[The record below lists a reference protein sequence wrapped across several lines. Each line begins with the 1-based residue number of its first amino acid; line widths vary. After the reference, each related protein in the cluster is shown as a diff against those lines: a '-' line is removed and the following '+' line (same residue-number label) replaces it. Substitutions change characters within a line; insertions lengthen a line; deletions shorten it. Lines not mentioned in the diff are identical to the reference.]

1 MRPAVPPAEEN
12 NPPPPPS
19 TSSSHHEA
27 SRGNNNKET
36 DVDAP
41 LQSTQESS
49 TVSSNPPQ
57 SPARTSKTEC
67 GLEDLLL
74 NGTPSRI
81 LATGEAN
88 TSKPM
93 NSQDPRSAG
102 PPGMSESRMMF
113 GRGPSPGPHGPPMGF
128 PGPPA
133 PHGFPFGASNHMMPP
148 GFADG
153 LPHLHPGGAMPPPG
167 HPLGHMPPP
176 PPGYSGPHPGFFGGP
191 PGHGPPGHGPPG
203 HGPPGH
209 GPPGHGPP
217 GYGPPGHGPPGHGP
231 PGYGPPGHGPP
242 GYGPPGHG
250 PPGHGPPPQ
259 FPGFMPPPPSMH
271 MQQQQLPPGQFGQ
284 AYNTMCAAPPQLPP
298 PPMSTQNNAGFRGVS
313 VHDML
318 ASKGDGGAQSA
329 EEKSRRLLEML
340 SIGSSSQQNDSTASN
355 AAAVPTTGSTTDN
368 TSNTTTM
375 SETPIQSTS
384 SGSNTFSKPLTP
396 SSAAAGGPQQKSRA
410 LLSLMKSTKA
420 GPNFSAGGSSPAPST
435 ENTSTAGTPRGDRNT
450 ISPVQSTAT
459 ESTPTVDTLPS
470 DTYSTPVKSKPRS
483 STLTSLDE
491 GLPGH
496 AGATPARKAS
506 FFRNTRFQT
515 GTLRVVV
522 DREVRKHHVMRPA
535 VNMAVQWQIPQAE
548 FHALM
553 NKSSSCDIVIGL
565 VRYGSYTN
573 SPCFVAKPIERRPR
587 LAIDSSGQPV
597 YQGAI
602 PFHAPKSAGQ
612 FVYRMFD
619 QSSKESILTTIASSS
634 VFTVELTDFHVNT
647 NLKHI
652 LEALNEKSKLKGISQ
667 MPTVLRGIRNN
678 GRSDRSTGSAD
689 GMLNDAVLIVLKAIQ
704 EASGVIKAY
713 QERKDEITAQAA
725 MAPLVALENQKD
737 SSELTMSKYLYKI
750 HLYAF
755 LIAYY
760 AYMLVC
766 YLYYIYLRYCELCI
780 YFIEIDILCMNIM
793 YN

>member
-128 PGPPA
+128 PGPLPGWNGPPA
-133 PHGFPFGASNHMMPP
+133 PHGFPFGAPNHMMPP

-217 GYGPPGHGPPGHGP
+217 
-231 PGYGPPGHGPP
+231 
-242 GYGPPGHG
+242 
-250 PPGHGPPPQ
+250 PQ
-259 FPGFMPPPPSMH
+259 FPGFMPPPPAMH

-678 GRSDRSTGSAD
+678 GRSDRSSGSAD

-725 MAPLVALENQKD
+725 MAPLVAVENQKD

-780 YFIEIDILCMNIM
+780 YFIEIDTLCMNIM